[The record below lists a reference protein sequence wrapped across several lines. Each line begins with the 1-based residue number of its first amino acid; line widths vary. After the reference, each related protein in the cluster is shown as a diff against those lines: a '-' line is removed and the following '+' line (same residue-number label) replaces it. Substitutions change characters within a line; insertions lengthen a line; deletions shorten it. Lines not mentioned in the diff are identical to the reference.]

1 MEKNNLQ
8 PSVAA
13 QALQIVRAMCI
24 RFERIVLRAYLC
36 PANIPTIGAGS
47 TMYED
52 GRRVTLQDPA
62 ITEARALELL
72 DYTLTR
78 IYMPAAR
85 NLCLPCVTQA
95 GMQAALSDF
104 AYNLG
109 TTRLKGSTLRR
120 KINAGDL
127 AGARAELGKWVHGGG
142 RVLRGLVIRRAAE
155 AALLKS

>member
-1 MEKNNLQ
+1 MDI
-8 PSVAA
+8 AA

-24 RFERIVLRAYLC
+24 RFERVVLRPYLC

-47 TMYED
+47 TAYEN
-52 GRRVTLQDPA
+52 GTRVTLKDPA
-62 ITEARALELL
+62 ITEARALALL
-72 DYTLTR
+72 DYTLLR

-85 NLCLPCVTQA
+85 NLCPPCIVQA

-120 KINAGDL
+120 KINAGDI
-127 AGARAELGKWVHGGG
+127 ASARAELLKWIHGGG
-142 RVLRGLVIRRAAE
+142 RILRGLVIRRAAE
-155 AALLKS
+155 SALLKA

>member
-1 MEKNNLQ
+1 MIVNI
-8 PSVAA
+8 AA
-13 QALQIVRAMCI
+13 QALLIVRAMCV
-24 RFERIVLRAYLC
+24 RFEMVVLKPYLC

-47 TMYED
+47 TAYED
-52 GRRVTLQDPA
+52 GTRVTLKDPA
-62 ITEARALELL
+62 ITAARAMELL

-85 NLCLPCVTQA
+85 SLCPPCIVQA

-120 KINAGDL
+120 KVNAGDI
-127 AGARAELGKWVHGGG
+127 AGARAELARWVHGGG

-155 AALLKS
+155 AALLKVAV